1 MLRSL
6 RLLLLGLSVALLAPL
21 PVFAAA
27 SSLAGSWTIDP
38 ARSTEL
44 SPWRTYALTIKVDRT
59 QVTIDRQLG
68 WGRRV
73 HAESMQVPL
82 DGTSTSIAVPY
93 WADNRHLG
101 AYIGGDRQK
110 QVRARLLD
118 GGRILRLESDL
129 TVETQQGERAINI
142 LSDYHLSVDGQT
154 LTLIEIRSTRSR
166 PIVYVFRRAT
176 S

>member
-1 MLRSL
+1 MFS
-6 RLLLLGLSVALLAPL
+6 RLLLLLCVLS
-21 PVFAAA
+21 AAA
-27 SSLAGSWTIDP
+27 ATAASAASLHGHWRLDP
-38 ARSTEL
+38 ERSTNLAAWRSFDL
-44 SPWRTYALTIKVDRT
+44 SIALTDSTARLE
-59 QVTIDRQLG
+59 RRLG

-73 HAESMQVPL
+73 HEETMEVPL
-82 DGTSTSIAVPY
+82 DGTRTAVAVPY

-142 LSDYHLSVDGQT
+142 LSDYHLSADGQT

-166 PIVYVFRRAT
+166 PVVYVFRRAT